1 MSIQKRFVLSLVVA
15 LSSISLVVAV
25 LVSINT
31 TMSVKT
37 QAKNEQAV
45 TQEKMFDVLNA
56 INELSTA
63 RVNSSMALLKERAAE
78 LGSVEQGSLVSV
90 NGTSAPDLLIGGQPQ
105 ANNFAL
111 VDRLTETMGGTA
123 TLFSKMGNDYVRIST
138 NVIVDGKRAIGTKLS
153 AEGAAIQ
160 QINRDRPFYG
170 QVDILGS
177 PYLTGYEPM
186 FDVRGKKIGIWYVGY
201 SADISVV
208 EAMVENT
215 KILDNGFVALLD
227 AKGNLRYHSAGMSR
241 PQVTQA
247 LAGDDY
253 ELSRVNYE
261 PWRYTLVFGV
271 DKSEVSSLVIT
282 NVVQKILII
291 LIAGVAFGFL
301 VWFLL
306 NRIVLTPIFEFTESI
321 KQITSGDGDLRQR
334 ITPPRHA
341 EFERMAR
348 YLNQLF
354 DLIQSVITKVQDTTH
369 ALADNIK
376 VLQNASDDAQ
386 RIGSSIS
393 SMSVEIADEVST
405 LSQNA
410 QLVAENAKRADN
422 AANEANQSTNRSVS
436 VLTQTISQIQEQAL
450 KVDESVT
457 VVGDLASASEEI
469 NGVMEV
475 IRNIAEQTNLLA
487 LNAAIEAAR
496 AGEQGRG
503 FAVVADEVRSL
514 ASRTQ
519 SSTEEIRAMIEKLQQ
534 GSSSASQIMTQNKES
549 SGIAV
554 QSTEDAGS
562 SLELALNAVA
572 SINELNRE
580 TATMADQQQKISL
593 ELSQKVSE
601 ISDTT
606 THNES
611 VGNEIKQS
619 CRELL
624 AISDDLQKTLS
635 KFNG

>member
-15 LSSISLVVAV
+15 LSSISLVVAIM
-25 LVSINT
+25 VSINT
-31 TMSVKT
+31 TRSVN
-37 QAKNEQAV
+37 AKASTEQALI
-45 TQEKMFDVLNA
+45 QEKMFDVLNA
-56 INELSTA
+56 INELTTA
-63 RVNSSMALLKERAAE
+63 RVDSSMKLLKERAGE
-78 LGSVEQGSLVSV
+78 LGSVEQGPLVSV
-90 NGTSAPDLLIGGQPQ
+90 NGTSAPDLLIGGRPQ

-123 TLFSKMGNDYVRIST
+123 TLFSKVGNDYVRIST
-138 NVIVDGKRAIGTKLS
+138 NVIVNGKRAIGTKLS
-153 AEGAAIQ
+153 PDGAAIQ

-186 FDVRGKKIGIWYVGY
+186 FDARGNKIGIWYVGY

-208 EAMVENT
+208 EAMVKNT
-215 KILDNGFVALLD
+215 KILENGFVALLD

-241 PQVTQA
+241 PQITQA

-253 ELSRVNYE
+253 ALTRVNYE
-261 PWRYTLVFGV
+261 PWRYTLVFGI
-271 DKSEVSSLVIT
+271 DKGEVTSLVVT
-282 NVVQKILII
+282 NVIQKILII
-291 LIAGVAFGFL
+291 LFAGIAFGFL

-334 ITPPRHA
+334 INPPKHA

-393 SMSVEIADEVST
+393 GMSAQIAEEVGT
-405 LSQNA
+405 LSENA
-410 QLVAENAKRADN
+410 RLVAANAKRADN
-422 AANEANQSTNRSVS
+422 AANEANQSTSRSVS
-436 VLTQTISQIQEQAL
+436 VLAQTIAQIQEQAL
-450 KVDESVT
+450 KVDESVK
-457 VVGDLASASEEI
+457 VVGELASASDEI

-534 GSSSASQIMTQNKES
+534 GSSSASLIMTQNKES
-549 SGIAV
+549 SGAAV
-554 QSTEDAGS
+554 QSTEDAGN
-562 SLELALNAVA
+562 SLEFALKAVA

-580 TATMADQQQKISL
+580 TTMMAEQQQQISSAL
-593 ELSQKVSE
+593 AQKVNE
-601 ISDTT
+601 ISETT
-606 THNES
+606 SHNES
-611 VGNEIKQS
+611 VGNGIKQS

-624 AISDDLQKTLS
+624 AISEDLQRTLS
-635 KFNG
+635 RFNG